1 MGRLRRQSWRPSGF
15 AAAIRPL
22 LVPLSHDFVPDLRR
36 LSLVPGNSRRSVL
49 AGSYGHRVPPSDV
62 RLEVAPYDYAA
73 AERLRSAL
81 GISHVTAQVLV
92 RRGLARPARAREFL
106 QADVRHPLDAFGG
119 LREGAA
125 AILAHVERGSRI
137 TVHGDYDVDGVSA
150 TAVLV
155 RALRTL
161 GADVDWYLPSRIDDG
176 YGLALATVERL
187 AARGTGLLV
196 TVDCAITAV
205 DEVAAARA
213 AGLDVVVTDHHSP
226 RADGRLPDAP
236 VVHPAVG
243 GYPCPEL
250 CAAGVAH
257 LLARALLDAAGSD
270 PGQADADLDLVALA
284 TVADC
289 VPLVD
294 ENRRLVREGL
304 RALASTRKPG
314 LQALMEVA
322 RVDPSGIDAGAIGFR
337 LAPRIN
343 AAGRLHRA
351 DAGLELLLTADVE
364 RARAVAAELDAVNA
378 ERRDVET
385 RILFEAEKLVA
396 ESPPDARAFVLAAD
410 GWHPGVIGIV
420 ASRIAE
426 RHHRPAVLIA
436 LDGDEGTGSGRS
448 IPAFDLLGG
457 LRAASAEL
465 LRHGGHR
472 AAAGLTIA
480 RGRVGAF
487 RDAFVAHAAATL
499 TPDDLVPVQR
509 VDAVVPG
516 DSLQIGLAE
525 ELERLA
531 PFGMGNP
538 EPALLV
544 PSALL
549 DDPRPMGEGR
559 HVSFTLAAGGAR
571 SRCVAFGRGGS
582 LPAAQGEPVD
592 ATVRLE
598 VNRYNG
604 AVEPRLVLSHAQPA
618 RPAPIEVVGEPDF
631 GDALRAELRRDLTL
645 ALAEDLR
652 GPTDGLGPPAT
663 RALRDARGGGI
674 AGLLG
679 DLVAGGGPV
688 LAVTAHARQ
697 RAAAL
702 RDRVGGFAV
711 TTWAALED
719 DPWLAARYAHV
730 VAVDPPPHARLRALA
745 EHLPGDGWTHLAWG
759 GAELE
764 LARRVLAWELDLRP
778 QLADV
783 FRALR
788 QAAAG
793 GPPPAVADA
802 RVAAA
807 STGSGANPPPAVA
820 DARVAAASPASGA
833 NPPPAVADARV
844 AAASP
849 ASSASPPHTVAD
861 AERATASAPSAA
873 NPPTA
878 VTGAELLAILRGTG
892 AQPRSG
898 TVAGRLL
905 RVLSELGLIALE
917 TEPLAVTVP
926 AAAARTELE
935 RSPAFRAYSERLSDG
950 LAHLEEAERTG
961 DRLPAAVAVA

>member
-1 MGRLRRQSWRPSGF
+1 LRQIPPVPSWATRTFTG
-15 AAAIRPL
+15 
-22 LVPLSHDFVPDLRR
+22 
-36 LSLVPGNSRRSVL
+36 
-49 AGSYGHRVPPSDV
+49 VPPSDV
-62 RLEVAPYDYAA
+62 RLQVAPYDYAA
-73 AERLRSAL
+73 AERLAAEL
-81 GISHVTAQVLV
+81 GVSHVTAQVLV
-92 RRGLARPARAREFL
+92 RRGFADPARAGEFL
-106 QADVRHPLDAFGG
+106 DAGVRHPLDAFGG

-125 AILAHVERGSRI
+125 RILAHVERGARI

-176 YGLALATVERL
+176 YGLAMATVERL
-187 AARGTGLLV
+187 AARGTELLV

-213 AGLDVVVTDHHSP
+213 AGLDVVVSDHHSP
-226 RADGRLPDAP
+226 RADGRLPDTP
-236 VVHPAVG
+236 IVHPAVG

-257 LLARALLDAAGSD
+257 MLARALLDGAGMDPAA
-270 PGQADADLDLVALA
+270 ADADLDLVALA

-289 VPLVD
+289 VPLVG

-322 RVDPSGIDAGAIGFR
+322 RVDPSGLDASAIGFR

-351 DAGLELLLTADVE
+351 DAGLELLLTADVQ
-364 RARAVAAELDAVNA
+364 RARAVAAELDSINA

-385 RILFEAEKLVA
+385 RILFDAEKQVA
-396 ESPPDARAFVLAAD
+396 ETPAGAPAYVLAAD

-448 IPAFDLLGG
+448 IPAFDLLAG
-457 LRAASAEL
+457 LHAAGADL
-465 LRHGGHR
+465 LRYGGHR
-472 AAAGLTIA
+472 AAAGLTI
-480 RGRVGAF
+480 RRERVDTF
-487 RDAFVAHAAATL
+487 RETFVSHAAATL
-499 TPDDLVPVQR
+499 TPADLVPVQR

-516 DSLQIGLAE
+516 DALHLGLAE

-531 PFGMGNP
+531 PFGIGNP

-559 HVSFTLAAGGAR
+559 HVSFSLAAGGAR

-582 LPAAQGEPVD
+582 LPAAPREPVD
-592 ATVRLE
+592 AAVRLE
-598 VNRYNG
+598 ISRYNG
-604 AVEPRLVLSHAQPA
+604 AVEPRLVLRHAQPA
-618 RPAPIEVVGEPDF
+618 RPAPIEVVGEPQF
-631 GDALRAELRRDLTL
+631 DAGILAELDRDLTAWRSDRDERAARPL
-645 ALAEDLR
+645 GRGGVADHDGGSRPAGRGGVADHDGGSRPAGRGGVADHDDDSTCSPAGVDFVGDDLR
-652 GPTDGLGPPAT
+652 GAADGLGPPRR
-663 RALRDARGGGI
+663 RAVRDARDGGI

-679 DLVAGGGPV
+679 DLVASGAPV
-688 LAVTAHARQ
+688 LAITAHACQ
-697 RAAAL
+697 RAIAL

-711 TTWAALED
+711 TTWAALEQ
-719 DPWLAARYAHV
+719 DPLLAITYTHV
-730 VAVDPPPHARLRALA
+730 VIVDPPPHVDLSALA
-745 EHLPGDGWTHLAWG
+745 DDVPGDGWTHLAWG
-759 GAELE
+759 GAEIE

-778 QLADV
+778 QLAGV
-783 FRALR
+783 YRALR
-788 QAAAG
+788 DAAAA
-793 GPPPAVADA
+793 PPPVAIGRDDLVAV
-802 RVAAA
+802 
-807 STGSGANPPPAVA
+807 G
-820 DARVAAASPASGA
+820 
-833 NPPPAVADARV
+833 
-844 AAASP
+844 
-849 ASSASPPHTVAD
+849 SSA
-861 AERATASAPSAA
+861 
-873 NPPTA
+873 A
-878 VTGAELLAILRGTG
+878 VTGSELDAILRGSG

-898 TVAGRLL
+898 AVAGRLL
-905 RVLSELGLIALE
+905 RVLSELGLVAVA

-926 AAAARTELE
+926 VPSGRTDLD
-935 RSPAFRAYSERLSDG
+935 RSPAFRAYAERLRDG
-950 LAHLEEAERTG
+950 LAFLAEPVRIG
-961 DRLPAAVAVA
+961 APAAAEGRSVAA

>member
-1 MGRLRRQSWRPSGF
+1 LRQIPPVPSWATRTFTG
-15 AAAIRPL
+15 
-22 LVPLSHDFVPDLRR
+22 
-36 LSLVPGNSRRSVL
+36 
-49 AGSYGHRVPPSDV
+49 VPPSDV
-62 RLEVAPYDYAA
+62 RLQVAPYDYAA
-73 AERLRSAL
+73 AERLAAEL
-81 GISHVTAQVLV
+81 GVSHVTAQVLV
-92 RRGLARPARAREFL
+92 RRGFTDPARAAEFL
-106 QADVRHPLDAFGG
+106 DAGVRDPLDAFGG

-125 AILAHVERGSRI
+125 RILAHVERGARI

-176 YGLALATVERL
+176 YGLAMATVERL
-187 AARGTGLLV
+187 AARGTELLV

-213 AGLDVVVTDHHSP
+213 AGLDVVVSDHHSP
-226 RADGRLPDAP
+226 RADGRLPDTP
-236 VVHPAVG
+236 IVHPAVG

-257 LLARALLDAAGSD
+257 MLARALLDGAGMDPAA
-270 PGQADADLDLVALA
+270 ADADLDLVALA

-289 VPLVD
+289 VPLVG

-322 RVDPSGIDAGAIGFR
+322 RVDPSGLDASAIGFR

-351 DAGLELLLTADVE
+351 DAGLELLLTADVQ
-364 RARAVAAELDAVNA
+364 RARAVAAELDSINA

-385 RILFEAEKLVA
+385 RILFDAEKQVA
-396 ESPPDARAFVLAAD
+396 ETPAGAPAYVLAAD

-448 IPAFDLLGG
+448 IPAFDLLAG
-457 LRAASAEL
+457 LHAAGADL
-465 LRHGGHR
+465 LRYGGHR
-472 AAAGLTIA
+472 AAAGLTI
-480 RGRVGAF
+480 RRERVDTF
-487 RDAFVAHAAATL
+487 RETFVSHAAATL
-499 TPDDLVPVQR
+499 TPADLVPVQR

-516 DSLQIGLAE
+516 DALHLGLAE

-531 PFGMGNP
+531 PFGIGNP

-559 HVSFTLAAGGAR
+559 HVSFSLAAGGAR

-582 LPAAQGEPVD
+582 LPAAPREPVD
-592 ATVRLE
+592 AAVRLE
-598 VNRYNG
+598 ISRYNG
-604 AVEPRLVLSHAQPA
+604 AVEPRLVLRHAQPA
-618 RPAPIEVVGEPDF
+618 RPAPIEVVGEPQF
-631 GDALRAELRRDLTL
+631 DAGILAELDRDLTAWRTDRDERAARRLGRAGL
-645 ALAEDLR
+645 ADHDGGSRLLGRGGVADHDGGSRPAGRGGVADHDDDSTCSPAGVDFVGDDLR
-652 GPTDGLGPPAT
+652 GAADGLGPPRR
-663 RALRDARGGGI
+663 RAVRDARDGGI

-679 DLVAGGGPV
+679 DLVASGAPV
-688 LAVTAHARQ
+688 LAITAHACQ
-697 RAAAL
+697 RAIAL

-711 TTWAALED
+711 TTWAALEQ
-719 DPWLAARYAHV
+719 DPLLAITYTHV
-730 VAVDPPPHARLRALA
+730 VIVDPPPHVDLSALA
-745 EHLPGDGWTHLAWG
+745 DDVPGDGWTHLAWG
-759 GAELE
+759 GAEIE

-778 QLADV
+778 QLAGV
-783 FRALR
+783 YRALR
-788 QAAAG
+788 DAAAA
-793 GPPPAVADA
+793 PPPVAIGRDDLVAV
-802 RVAAA
+802 
-807 STGSGANPPPAVA
+807 G
-820 DARVAAASPASGA
+820 
-833 NPPPAVADARV
+833 
-844 AAASP
+844 
-849 ASSASPPHTVAD
+849 SSA
-861 AERATASAPSAA
+861 
-873 NPPTA
+873 A
-878 VTGAELLAILRGTG
+878 VTGSELDAILRGSG

-898 TVAGRLL
+898 AVAGRLL
-905 RVLSELGLIALE
+905 RVLSELGLVAVA

-926 AAAARTELE
+926 VPCGRTDLD
-935 RSPAFRAYSERLSDG
+935 RSPAFRAYAERLRDG
-950 LAHLEEAERTG
+950 LAFLAEPLRIG
-961 DRLPAAVAVA
+961 APAAAEGQPVAA